1 MAMRERND
9 KPGGVVCLNAI
20 GRLWRDDSLGN
31 PMIRGILQQNEREPY
46 ALKAS
51 QNHLITG
58 SLSARLE
65 KGSRLVPSQRV
76 ARFGRIDR
84 SIGEPPCA
92 SVSDDTDAP
101 SAVASGPMS
110 AESDVILPRLVH
122 I

>member
-9 KPGGVVCLNAI
+9 KPGRAVCLNAI

-31 PMIRGILQQNEREPY
+31 PMIQGIPQQNERELY

-65 KGSRLVPSQRV
+65 KGPTLVPSQRV
-76 ARFGRIDR
+76 ARVGVIDR
-84 SIGEPPCA
+84 RVERSPCA
-92 SVSDDTDAP
+92 RRCDRPTRATIALRASD
-101 SAVASGPMS
+101 
-110 AESDVILPRLVH
+110 
-122 I
+122 

>member
-9 KPGGVVCLNAI
+9 KPGRAVYLNAI

-31 PMIRGILQQNEREPY
+31 PMIRGIPQQNERELY

-65 KGSRLVPSQRV
+65 KGPTLVPSQRV

-84 SIGEPPCA
+84 STLSITTGAWRIRLLSPHG
-92 SVSDDTDAP
+92 SV
-101 SAVASGPMS
+101 
-110 AESDVILPRLVH
+110 L
-122 I
+122 